1 VHRANV
7 IQRKGLLVQLKAPHA
22 LKPFVRQHL
31 DRFELVPQANP
42 TEAPITRTIDERPEC
57 HYPTA
62 APAQLRAASKE
73 DYQELLR
80 TSILT
85 TPTLESYQP
94 IMWKEPEDYGPQVH
108 RDLVSGQMRT
118 LRRY

>member
-62 APAQLRAASKE
+62 APTQSASCIQRRLPRATE
-73 DYQELLR
+73 DFDIDNPYPRKLPAYYME
-80 TSILT
+80 
-85 TPTLESYQP
+85 
-94 IMWKEPEDYGPQVH
+94 GA
-108 RDLVSGQMRT
+108 
-118 LRRY
+118 